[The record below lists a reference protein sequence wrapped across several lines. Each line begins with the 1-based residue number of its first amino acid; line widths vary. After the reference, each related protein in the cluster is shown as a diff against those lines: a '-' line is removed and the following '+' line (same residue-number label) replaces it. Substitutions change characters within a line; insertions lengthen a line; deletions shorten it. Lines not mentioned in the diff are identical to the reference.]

1 MMNLLIEGKILSKF
15 KKARSIALVGT
26 GGNLAIAQHMA
37 SDMYRHTGKFCF
49 APDSVN
55 LTALGGDGDWK
66 SKWLDYARG
75 GADLIIAITCRVES
89 PLTRQLVNLDN
100 VILFA
105 PDYHDTIPTIRI
117 ESTYYHEFECR
128 ALYAMYM
135 LMQQT
140 GVSLPTLPK
149 IVQNNIDVS
158 VRDNI
163 YCIDIDGTLT
173 EPHDG
178 TPFEAIPI
186 PSRIAKVNKLFDEG
200 AIIYLMTA
208 RGFIHSSTRYPH
220 DILAQQREA
229 DYHVRSRTEKQLKEW
244 GLKYTKLFF
253 GKPRAKIYVDDR
265 AINDSDFFVD
275 KEESV

>member
-1 MMNLLIEGKILSKF
+1 MNLLITDEIKSKF
-15 KKARSIALVGT
+15 KNANRIALVGT

-37 SDMYRHTGKFCF
+37 SDIYRHTGKFCF
-49 APDSVN
+49 APDSIN

-66 SKWLDYARG
+66 ESWLKYARK
-75 GADLIIAITCRVES
+75 GADLIIGITCRVDS
-89 PLTRQLVNLDN
+89 PLTRQLENDN
-100 VILFA
+100 VILLS
-105 PDYHDTIPTIRI
+105 PKYHETIPTIRV
-117 ESTYYHEFECR
+117 ESIYYHQFECK
-128 ALYAMYM
+128 ALYAIYM
-135 LMQQT
+135 LMQET

-149 IVQNNIDVS
+149 VVQNNINVS
-158 VRDNI
+158 ESRDNV

-186 PSRIAKVNKLFDEG
+186 PSRIEKVNKLFDEG

-208 RGFIHSSTRYPH
+208 RGFIHSSTRYPN

-265 AINDSDFFVD
+265 AVNDSDFFVD
-275 KEESV
+275 KDK